1 MMVQNRYQ
9 RRRMYTRIALGKNR
23 AMDVVSG
30 ESSGGTG
37 QLLFLY
43 PLLFALQILQCWIG
57 AVSALPVQPCVRH
70 EFGAP
75 TIIWSMDKLAYD
87 GCMGALSTAG
97 SAGSDDGDKC
107 PAGACMLSG
116 TFLAV
121 ISPEGWLDPEAHES
135 DLRGSRGVAV
145 AGGLLIFMGVAN
157 FQNTVRLS

>member
-1 MMVQNRYQ
+1 MN
-9 RRRMYTRIALGKNR
+9 IAHLLGR
-23 AMDVVSG
+23 GTLG
-30 ESSGGTG
+30 E
-37 QLLFLY
+37 
-43 PLLFALQILQCWIG
+43 
-57 AVSALPVQPCVRH
+57 
-70 EFGAP
+70 
-75 TIIWSMDKLAYD
+75 LAYHAS
-87 GCMGALSTAG
+87 MGALSTIDNAG
-97 SAGSDDGDKC
+97 SAEKVKV